1 MIMKKLITLLFMLP
15 LMVFGQA
22 NKIDT
27 TIYMSNYTSYFSKTH
42 KNPII
47 LTYKLY
53 KGGGDCSRASFR
65 FKNDLPISCQTDAE
79 YLKSGYDKGHLA
91 NAEDFANNCMY
102 DELTFRYYNCV
113 PQYPRMNRGPW
124 KKIETTVR
132 QMSQTQSLKIVCV
145 NVYSDKYIPNTK
157 IGVPT
162 VCLKFVYDEK
172 TNKPIIA
179 YWVTNDNNHTSGSGA
194 VQEIEKK
201 YKLKLNQFLN

>member
-1 MIMKKLITLLFMLP
+1 MNMKKLITLLFMLP
-15 LMVFGQA
+15 LLVFGQA

-27 TIYMSNYTSYFSKTH
+27 TIYVSNYTSYFSKSH

-53 KGGGDCSRASFR
+53 KGGGDCSRAGFR

-113 PQYPRMNRGPW
+113 PQTKELNRGIW
-124 KKIETTVR
+124 KQQETTIR
-132 QMSQTQSLKIVCV
+132 AMSQTDSLLIFCFNDFSGCNKPQ
-145 NVYSDKYIPNTK
+145 NSLH
-157 IGVPT
+157 VPT
-162 VCLKFVYDEK
+162 YCVKGVKSLSTGKWVSIMLYTNTSKPEGKQITPEEFKAKFGID
-172 TNKPIIA
+172 I
-179 YWVTNDNNHTSGSGA
+179 
-194 VQEIEKK
+194 
-201 YKLKLNQFLN
+201 NQY